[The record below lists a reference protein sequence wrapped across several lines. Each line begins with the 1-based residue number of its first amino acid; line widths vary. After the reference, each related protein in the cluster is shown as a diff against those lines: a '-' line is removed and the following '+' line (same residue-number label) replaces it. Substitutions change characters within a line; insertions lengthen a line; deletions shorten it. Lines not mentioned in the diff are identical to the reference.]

1 MSCLKIIKEIKEI
14 EKIFE
19 ILVDIFFYNY
29 REKNCQPE
37 KNKKLDRNL
46 YEGVLYMKNFVIKN
60 DKIGCII

>member
-1 MSCLKIIKEIKEI
+1 MSCLKIKKEI

-37 KNKKLDRNL
+37 KNKKFDRNL
-46 YEGVLYMKNFVIKN
+46 
-60 DKIGCII
+60 